1 MIDAGLIVRP
11 LRADEVEAVAELAR
25 VVWQTA
31 YADIISPAQR
41 DYMLAQR
48 YGAAAMRAEL
58 ASGRVWWD
66 VAVLA
71 GVPLAF
77 ASCQLTETPGEMKLD
92 KLYVHPERQRQGL
105 GGRLIACAEGRALAQ
120 GCDTL
125 VLAVNKRN
133 APAIAAYR
141 KHGFDVREAVVKAIG
156 GGFVMDDYIMEK
168 RLSPR
173 DLACPSKTPPPPHGA
188 NS

>member
-1 MIDAGLIVRP
+1 ML
-11 LRADEVEAVAELAR
+11 ADEVEAVAELAR
-25 VVWQTA
+25 VVWQAA
-31 YADIISPAQR
+31 YADIVSPAQR

-48 YGAAAMRAEL
+48 YGAERMRVEL

-66 VAVLA
+66 VAEQA
-71 GVPLAF
+71 GTLVAF
-77 ASCQLTETPGEMKLD
+77 ASCQLTETPGEMQLD
-92 KLYVHPERQRQGL
+92 KLYVHPRWQRQGL
-105 GGRLIACAEGRALAQ
+105 GGRLIACAEGRALTQ

-141 KHGFDVREAVVKAIG
+141 KHGFAVRAAVVKAIG

-168 RLSPR
+168 RLLPR
-173 DLACPSKTPPPPHGA
+173 DPACPSKTPLPPRGA